1 MNVMTMLPSATRIF
15 SFASSEDP
23 FVMRS
28 GASLSAVEVAY
39 ETYGELNEARDN
51 AVLVFHALTG
61 SQHAAGYNARVEA
74 AGSRWTEEAQTG
86 WWDSFIGSGRAID
99 TDELFV
105 VCANYLGGCY
115 GSTGPASLDPATDQ
129 PYGGS
134 FPSVSFADMVD
145 AQIALLDELGIDR
158 LRAAIGASV
167 GGVLAMSL
175 ATRYPAR
182 VEVVIPIAAGLE
194 VTELQILHNFEQIA
208 AIVADPNFRGGDYYD
223 GDPPVDGL
231 RIARMIGH
239 KTFVSLSALA
249 ERARAEVES
258 DDGPDGYGLANSL
271 ESYMWHQ
278 GERFIDRFDA
288 NSYLRLMQAWQT
300 HDLRAEADVESFEE
314 LFDRSGDQR
323 YMVFSIDSD
332 VCFYP
337 DEQRRISRALKRVGI
352 DHRHITVHSD
362 KGHDSFLLEP
372 SLFAPHLRDTLLNPW
387 T

>member
-1 MNVMTMLPSATRIF
+1 MTLPPSATKTF
-15 SFASSEDP
+15 SFASPEDP
-23 FVMRS
+23 FVLRS
-28 GASLSAVEVAY
+28 GASLSTVDVAF
-39 ETYGELNEARDN
+39 ETYGELNEERDN

-61 SQHAAGYNARVEA
+61 SQHAAGFTPSVEA
-74 AGSRWTEEAQTG
+74 AGSRWTEEAQKG

-115 GSTGPASLDPATDQ
+115 GSTGPASLNPATGK

-134 FPSVSFADMVD
+134 FPAVSFADMVD
-145 AQIALLDELGIDR
+145 AQIALLDELGIYR

-175 ATRYPAR
+175 STRYPDR

-223 GDPPVDGL
+223 DGPPIDGL

-239 KTFVSLSALA
+239 KTFVSLTALA
-249 ERARAEVES
+249 ERARSEVAL
-258 DDGPDGYGLANSL
+258 DDGPSGYALANSL

-300 HDLRAEADVESFEE
+300 HDLRAEGGADTFEE

-337 DEQRRISRALKRVGI
+337 EEQRRISRVLKRVGI
-352 DHRHITVHSD
+352 EHRHITVHSD